1 MMHQYG
7 FAFENPP
14 DSSIVLANL
23 KKRKRSPRKLKAE
36 SDAYDRQIQIL
47 FELDDVEPALDDN
60 WDEESVD
67 QIRCYLLKKTL
78 ALFADGRV
86 AKSTKEEALDWLMSD
101 SVGPFTFLTCCYAE
115 GVEPEAVRNLT
126 LLVKRKTEKGA

>member
-1 MMHQYG
+1 MHQYG

>member
-1 MMHQYG
+1 MHQYG

-14 DSSIVLANL
+14 DSSIVLANQQ
-23 KKRKRSPRKLKAE
+23 KRKRSPRKRKAE
-36 SDAYDRQIQIL
+36 PDAYQQQLQIL
-47 FELDDVEPALDDN
+47 FELDVVEPALDDN

-67 QIRCYLLKKTL
+67 QLRCYLLKKTL

>member
-1 MMHQYG
+1 MHQYG

-14 DSSIVLANL
+14 DSSIVLANPQ
-23 KKRKRSPRKLKAE
+23 KRRRSPRKRKAE
-36 SDAYDRQIQIL
+36 PDAYERQLQIL
-47 FELDDVEPALDDN
+47 FELDDIEPALDDN

-67 QIRCYLLKKTL
+67 QLRCYLLKKTL

-126 LLVKRKTEKGA
+126 LLVNRKTEKGA